1 MIRCRDPAS
10 PVRSRRIIKINALR
24 HKFAFS
30 KHPCQISGMERTGSK
45 LFRMAYISTA
55 SKLFSSAELRE
66 MLKESIKRNKAAG
79 ITGMLLY
86 KDGQFMQVLEGTLEV
101 VTATY
106 GRISKDPRHHG
117 IMVLVKGAVQER
129 RFPGW
134 SMAFRD
140 LNLPDH
146 QDVPG
151 FSEFLNTPLTGKE
164 FAGDLEHCEKLLLVF
179 KKSIR

>member
-1 MIRCRDPAS
+1 
-10 PVRSRRIIKINALR
+10 
-24 HKFAFS
+24 
-30 KHPCQISGMERTGSK
+30 
-45 LFRMAYISTA
+45 MAYISTA

-66 MLKESIKRNKAAG
+66 MLKESIKRNEAAG

-86 KDGQFMQVLEGTLEV
+86 KDGQFMQVLEGTMEA
-101 VTATY
+101 VTTTFS
-106 GRISKDPRHHG
+106 RISKDSRHHG

-129 RFPGW
+129 RFPMW

-151 FSEFLNTPLTGKE
+151 FSEFLNTPMTGKE

>member
-1 MIRCRDPAS
+1 M
-10 PVRSRRIIKINALR
+10 N
-24 HKFAFS
+24 
-30 KHPCQISGMERTGSK
+30 Q
-45 LFRMAYISTA
+45 LFRIAYISAA
-55 SKLFSSAELRE
+55 SKSFDPAELRE
-66 MLKESIKRNKAAG
+66 MLKESDARNKEAG

-86 KDGQFMQVLEGTLEV
+86 KDGQFMQVLEGPGEA
-101 VTATY
+101 VTTTFS
-106 GRISKDPRHHG
+106 RISKDPRHHD
-117 IMVLVKGAVQER
+117 IKVLLQGAVQER

-164 FAGDLEHCEKLLLVF
+164 FAGDPDRCEKLLLLF
-179 KKSIR
+179 KQKTL

>member
-1 MIRCRDPAS
+1 M
-10 PVRSRRIIKINALR
+10 
-24 HKFAFS
+24 
-30 KHPCQISGMERTGSK
+30 SK

-55 SKLFSSAELRE
+55 SKLFDSAELRE
-66 MLKESIKRNKAAG
+66 MLKESNVRNKAAG

-86 KDGQFMQVLEGTLEV
+86 KEGQFMQVLEGEADAV
-101 VTATY
+101 IATFS
-106 GRISKDPRHHG
+106 RISKDPRHRG

-129 RFPGW
+129 RFPQW

-146 QDVPG
+146 QEVPG

-164 FAGDLEHCEKLLLVF
+164 FNGDPEQCEKLLLVF
-179 KKSIR
+179 KKSLR

>member
-1 MIRCRDPAS
+1 M
-10 PVRSRRIIKINALR
+10 
-24 HKFAFS
+24 
-30 KHPCQISGMERTGSK
+30 SK
-45 LFRMAYISTA
+45 LFRIAYISTA
-55 SKLFSSAELRE
+55 AKLFSSMELRE
-66 MLKESIKRNKAAG
+66 MLKESNERNKQAG

-86 KDGQFMQVLEGTLEV
+86 KDGQFMQILEGTADA
-101 VTATY
+101 VTATFS
-106 GRISKDPRHHG
+106 RISKDPRHHG
-117 IMVLVKGAVQER
+117 IMVLLKGAVQER

-151 FSEFLNTPLTGKE
+151 YSEFLNTPLTGKE
-164 FAGDLEHCEKLLLVF
+164 FADNPDRCEKLLLVF

>member
-1 MIRCRDPAS
+1 MDP
-10 PVRSRRIIKINALR
+10 
-24 HKFAFS
+24 
-30 KHPCQISGMERTGSK
+30 

-55 SKLFSSAELRE
+55 SKSFDSAELRE
-66 MLKESIKRNKAAG
+66 MLAKSNHRNKEAG

-86 KDGQFMQVLEGTLEV
+86 KDGQFMQVLEGTMEA

-106 GRISKDPRHHG
+106 SRISKDPRHHG
-117 IMVLVKGAVQER
+117 IIVLVQGAVQER

-151 FSEFLNTPLTGKE
+151 YSEFLNTPLTGKE
-164 FAGDLEHCEKLLLVF
+164 FEGNPERCEKLLLSF
-179 KKSIR
+179 KKNIR